1 MGAPERGAD
10 QPRRRFITRTHV
22 EDAAASGQPVR
33 VGPRDVVTD
42 EAAQRAADLGVTIE
56 RPPRSAPAR
65 ARIQRC
71 APQSGRRWWPSW
83 ATSRQASIRSST
95 PSWPRA
101 GSEPIAGLVQ
111 DRCAPGRSGQPQPR
125 RNR

>member
-56 RPPRSAPAR
+56 RPSRAAAPRPTGAPAPAARPRSADPALRPAVR
-65 ARIQRC
+65 A
-71 APQSGRRWWPSW
+71 AVVAELGH
-83 ATSRQASIRSST
+83 
-95 PSWPRA
+95 
-101 GSEPIAGLVQ
+101 EPPGLDQVI
-111 DRCAPGRSGQPQPR
+111 DAVLAARGL
-125 RNR
+125 

>member
-22 EDAAASGQPVR
+22 EDAAATGQPVR

-56 RPPRSAPAR
+56 RPPRAGASRAPGAPAPAPAAGPAGPALRPVVR
-65 ARIQRC
+65 AAVVAELGHEPPGLDRVID
-71 APQSGRRWWPSW
+71 AVLGRR
-83 ATSRQASIRSST
+83 
-95 PSWPRA
+95 
-101 GSEPIAGLVQ
+101 GL
-111 DRCAPGRSGQPQPR
+111 
-125 RNR
+125 

>member
-22 EDAAASGQPVR
+22 EDAAAAGQPVR

-56 RPPRSAPAR
+56 RPPRAGGSHPGGSGASAAPGPTPAPASGPSGPELR
-65 ARIQRC
+65 AVVRSAVVAELGHEPPALDRVIDAVLAAR
-71 APQSGRRWWPSW
+71 GR
-83 ATSRQASIRSST
+83 
-95 PSWPRA
+95 
-101 GSEPIAGLVQ
+101 
-111 DRCAPGRSGQPQPR
+111 
-125 RNR
+125 